1 MVTKMKKKA
10 VGTASNFGFGSII
23 LDEVRGSRGL
33 EAGKGSGP
41 GIYGMSEKSLL
52 ARDYGLKDQMRRAA
66 VSVMSNLAEGFERTH
81 AIEKIQM
88 YKVARAS
95 AGEVRS
101 LLYVLEDQEM
111 IEPERVNG
119 ARRLVEET
127 GSMITGLIRSTEK
140 YAPKK

>member
-1 MVTKMKKKA
+1 MRFE
-10 VGTASNFGFGSII
+10 N
-23 LDEVRGSRGL
+23 LDAWKWARGL
-33 EAGKGSGP
+33 VRA
-41 GIYGMSEKSLL
+41 IYGMSEKSLL
-52 ARDYGLKDQMRRAA
+52 ARDYGLKDQVRRAA

-81 AIEKIQM
+81 AVEKIQL

-101 LLYVLEDQEM
+101 LLYVIEDQELE
-111 IEPERVNG
+111 EPSRLQD
-119 ARRLVEET
+119 ARQMVEKT

>member
-1 MVTKMKKKA
+1 MDAWKWA
-10 VGTASNFGFGSII
+10 
-23 LDEVRGSRGL
+23 RGL
-33 EAGKGSGP
+33 VRA
-41 GIYGMSEKSLL
+41 IYGMSEKSLL
-52 ARDYGLKDQMRRAA
+52 ARDYGLKDQVRRAA

-81 AIEKIQM
+81 AVEKIQL

-101 LLYVLEDQEM
+101 LLYVIEDQELA
-111 IEPERVNG
+111 EAGRLQD
-119 ARRLVEET
+119 ARQMVETT